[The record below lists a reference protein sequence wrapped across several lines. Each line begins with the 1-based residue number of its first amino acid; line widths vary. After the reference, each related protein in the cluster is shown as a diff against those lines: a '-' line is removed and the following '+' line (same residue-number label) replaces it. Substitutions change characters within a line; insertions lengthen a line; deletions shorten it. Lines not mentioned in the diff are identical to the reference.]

1 MSAFAN
7 KSLYLLPTITFIY
20 GEREICLNINTVE
33 PRWKVWEGII
43 VIIGILGIMFGF
55 GYFGEFLANAF
66 GLNNI
71 FIIFAGTV
79 FQNFLLVSVPAF
91 IAIKGYGHYWS
102 DLGFIRGGF
111 LRAFPIGIKWGL
123 FLFFLVMF
131 LGMIITMIYPVEP
144 DLQEF
149 AKIILMVDSFEEL
162 VLMVLMGVVLAPIGE
177 EAFFRGF
184 LYPALRARGGMRG
197 GIVLSALF
205 FSIMHFDIYRL
216 LPIAAGGAGL
226 AYLYERT
233 GNIWTNIIA
242 HAVWNGVMIALI
254 IGAYRSM
261 I

>member
-1 MSAFAN
+1 
-7 KSLYLLPTITFIY
+7 
-20 GEREICLNINTVE
+20 
-33 PRWKVWEGII
+33 
-43 VIIGILGIMFGF
+43 
-55 GYFGEFLANAF
+55 
-66 GLNNI
+66 
-71 FIIFAGTV
+71 
-79 FQNFLLVSVPAF
+79 
-91 IAIKGYGHYWS
+91 
-102 DLGFIRGGF
+102 LGFIRGGF

-184 LYPALRARGGMRG
+184 LYPALRARWGMRG

-254 IGAYRSM
+254 IDAYRSM